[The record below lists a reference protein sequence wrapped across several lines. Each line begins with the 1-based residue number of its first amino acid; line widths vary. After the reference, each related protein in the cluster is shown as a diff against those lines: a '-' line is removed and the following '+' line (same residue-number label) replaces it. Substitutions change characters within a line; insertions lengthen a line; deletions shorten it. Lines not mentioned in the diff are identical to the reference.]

1 MMQGSLAERLRIL
14 RARKGLTLT
23 EASERIGIT
32 RHTLRSLERGGQDP
46 HYPTLH
52 KIAEGY
58 GVPVEELLEEAVPL
72 GKAPGEAGPAA
83 LENRRLAA
91 GGPEDPRRWESVLA
105 SVRRRQSEV
114 AAKVDELVEASVHS
128 EVDPYEVKRV
138 LDEVEDCEITLLLA
152 LPGSQRQGRNQIT
165 INLSLVAPDQWDAFR
180 YVSHFSEDIGKRL
193 AAAGLVR
200 LEERAGQKAEP
211 VPVGI
216 GA

>member
-1 MMQGSLAERLRIL
+1 MMQVSLAEKLRVL
-14 RARKGLTLT
+14 RAQKGLTLV
-23 EASERIGIT
+23 EASERLGVD
-32 RHTLRSLERGGQDP
+32 RHTLRRLELGGGRRPQ
-46 HYPTLH
+46 YPTLT

-58 GVPVEELLEEAVPL
+58 GVPVEELLEAEEPVLA
-72 GKAPGEAGPAA
+72 GKGEASAEAG
-83 LENRRLAA
+83 RLT
-91 GGPEDPRRWESVLA
+91 GNPPQDPQRWESVLA

-165 INLSLVAPDQWDAFR
+165 INLSLVAPDQWDEFR

-200 LEERAGQKAEP
+200 LEERAGQKAEA